1 MDVSF
6 SEHVDKL
13 IAQLKAELVKH
24 YEKDV
29 AAPRAASKAEDSDDS
44 EASRPAPLHLLSAQR
59 HMKRL
64 PSAKA
69 PPMLPRRIF
78 RSTSSTDSDEEAM
91 WSPGKGELLTPKN
104 CEEKPKLPDV
114 PKDRFASAPDATPK
128 ILMVSQV
135 PTTPQTLPL
144 PNTIEQADSRSEA
157 EPEEAKE
164 IEKKSSGSSSS
175 SSSSG
180 SSASFASTSDGEGN
194 GKAKDGFRKRRSD
207 SSIPSFFKNEDRHS
221 RIWQFMEDPDSSRAA
236 FYFASVQNYFLTL
249 TSLATISQASQDPLV
264 PNILVVNLLQCVT
277 EALLIVDCIAHWYV
291 SQSFKAFMKSPYN
304 IIDILAFLP
313 LPLRIAVGVPTMPTM
328 EQSPVAHFILVC
340 FVPLIRMLK
349 LVRRFQKLQ
358 LLLHVLS
365 TVSDALKLL
374 LYMVSIIVL
383 LFSTVLY
390 VDDPDNV
397 DSLSTAIYMSTV
409 TVTTVGYGDVTPK
422 TWPARIVSGCLCFIS
437 VLFMAMPLSV
447 VGNAMSQT
455 WSDRHRILL
464 VTRARQRLKNW
475 GVSAGDMPRLFK
487 KFDADG
493 NGELGMDE
501 FVDLISRMKIG
512 MKPSEAS
519 DLFLAFDTDGSGGID
534 EEEFMKALF
543 PLDYRRMYRRASGV
557 TFGA

>member
-1 MDVSF
+1 
-6 SEHVDKL
+6 
-13 IAQLKAELVKH
+13 
-24 YEKDV
+24 
-29 AAPRAASKAEDSDDS
+29 
-44 EASRPAPLHLLSAQR
+44 
-59 HMKRL
+59 
-64 PSAKA
+64 
-69 PPMLPRRIF
+69 
-78 RSTSSTDSDEEAM
+78 M

-144 PNTIEQADSRSEA
+144 PNTIEQADSCSEA

-328 EQSPVAHFILVC
+328 EQRPVAHFILVC

-390 VDDPDNV
+390 VVDDPDNV

-534 EEEFMKALF
+534 EKEFMKALF